1 MADDAKQAW
10 MRVGERFGSVGKKL
24 ADRYKEGGD
33 GETAATEGQHKLEEV
48 AKELLDRVER
58 AVDAVDGTV
67 RDPEARTDVKEAL
80 NALGDA
86 LTVTAREVEAAVRRG
101 GDSKQQPPPPGDASA
116 GGTPADETPSG

>member
-10 MRVGERFGSVGKKL
+10 TKVGERFGSVGKKL
-24 ADRYKEGGD
+24 ADRYKEGAA
-33 GETAATEGQHKLEEV
+33 GEAAATEGQHKLEEV

-86 LTVTAREVEAAVRRG
+86 LTVTARDVEAAVRRG
-101 GDSKQQPPPPGDASA
+101 GDAKKSPPPDDESA